1 MSKGQ
6 TSSAVLRR
14 NRFESQLICGTL
26 ELSTEKLSKTEET
39 TRHVLAKKRTENPVK
54 YYEQFRRSETTI
66 IVPSWTPPVWAIVSG
81 KAGWLQKNGEVAN
94 DIKIL
99 THSHK
104 YYVKL
109 SGEKSGRS

>member
-1 MSKGQ
+1 M
-6 TSSAVLRR
+6 
-14 NRFESQLICGTL
+14 

-99 THSHK
+99 THLHIYHVNSQVRKVADLDFVTAPHK
-104 YYVKL
+104 IPG
-109 SGEKSGRS
+109 GEDDDFTW